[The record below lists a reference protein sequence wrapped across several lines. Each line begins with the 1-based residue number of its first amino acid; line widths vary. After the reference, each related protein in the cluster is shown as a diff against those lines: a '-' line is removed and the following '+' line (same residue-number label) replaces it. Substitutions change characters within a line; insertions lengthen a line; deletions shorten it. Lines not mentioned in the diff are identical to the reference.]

1 MNTPR
6 SLLRSP
12 PGLSFVLL
20 LVLLAVLW
28 LAGGA
33 SRADVPGQLV
43 VRSTSWSLLVV
54 IILFGRVSLSTVRPV
69 WIFTCAALALVL
81 LQLLPLPPALW
92 TILPGRALLLEA
104 SAASGQAQPWRPWSI
119 APGATLNAAFSLVV
133 PFTVLLL
140 AASLRDEERARL
152 PTVLLVVV
160 IASAILGLVQFSGS
174 VLNNPLI
181 NATAGEVSGTFA
193 NRNHFALFMA
203 LGCPLAAVWAFG
215 QGHRVGWRG
224 PVGLGLVLL
233 FVLIIMGS
241 GSRAGLGLGAAGLL
255 GAGLIVRHS
264 LARTMQ
270 SYPRWVFPAV
280 IAGSLI
286 VIVLF
291 VLVSLSADRAVSINR
306 LMALDQGKDMR
317 GRGFP
322 VVLDM
327 VATYFPVGTGIGSF
341 NPLFRIHEPFGLLKP
356 TFFNHAH
363 NDLLEVA
370 LDAGLPGLVL
380 LAAAIGWWGWASV
393 AAWRTAS
400 KRAAVLPRLGS
411 ILLLLIIAASV
422 FDYPV
427 RTPMV
432 MAVTIIAGVWLCGS
446 KQHGEGA
453 PLPVARRHL

>member
-1 MNTPR
+1 
-6 SLLRSP
+6 
-12 PGLSFVLL
+12 
-20 LVLLAVLW
+20 
-28 LAGGA
+28 
-33 SRADVPGQLV
+33 
-43 VRSTSWSLLVV
+43 
-54 IILFGRVSLSTVRPV
+54 
-69 WIFTCAALALVL
+69 
-81 LQLLPLPPALW
+81 
-92 TILPGRALLLEA
+92 
-104 SAASGQAQPWRPWSI
+104 
-119 APGATLNAAFSLVV
+119 
-133 PFTVLLL
+133 
-140 AASLRDEERARL
+140 
-152 PTVLLVVV
+152 
-160 IASAILGLVQFSGS
+160 
-174 VLNNPLI
+174 
-181 NATAGEVSGTFA
+181 
-193 NRNHFALFMA
+193 
-203 LGCPLAAVWAFG
+203 
-215 QGHRVGWRG
+215 
-224 PVGLGLVLL
+224 
-233 FVLIIMGS
+233 
-241 GSRAGLGLGAAGLL
+241 
-255 GAGLIVRHS
+255 
-264 LARTMQ
+264 
-270 SYPRWVFPAV
+270 
-280 IAGSLI
+280 
-286 VIVLF
+286 
-291 VLVSLSADRAVSINR
+291 
-306 LMALDQGKDMR
+306 MR